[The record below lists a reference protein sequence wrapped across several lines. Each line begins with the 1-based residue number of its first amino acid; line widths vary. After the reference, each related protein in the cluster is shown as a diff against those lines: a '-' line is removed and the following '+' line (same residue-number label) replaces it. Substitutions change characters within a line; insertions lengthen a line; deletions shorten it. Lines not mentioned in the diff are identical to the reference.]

1 MFSMILL
8 VMMEVNKSIEL
19 FITIFKVDMKLMFE
33 TLVMMENSF
42 LKKQT
47 NKRIFLTFFFF
58 VCIVVCDIENFSVGR
73 EKEKYVVT

>member
-47 NKRIFLTFFFF
+47 NKRIFLTFFFCLYCG
-58 VCIVVCDIENFSVGR
+58 V
-73 EKEKYVVT
+73 